1 MAPGPLSARQ
11 RSLIA
16 RIASYQW
23 TSLTRLGINPRDTAL
38 LSLRKRGLVA
48 IRHTKVLVEP
58 QGYDIHE
65 VCLVAPVY
73 PTDNLSA
80 AVQNL
85 IDAMAPVVRKLLA
98 KQITEVN
105 RYLVKEEPK
114 R

>member
-11 RSLIA
+11 RSMIA
-16 RIASYQW
+16 RIASYEW
-23 TSLTRLGINPRDTAL
+23 VSLTLLGISPRDTTL

-48 IRHTKVLVEP
+48 IRHTKVLMEP

-65 VCLVAPVY
+65 VCLVVTEQL
-73 PTDNLSA
+73 TDNLSA

-85 IDAMAPVVRKLLA
+85 IDSMAPIVRKLLA
-98 KQITEVN
+98 KEITEVN